1 MERDNHYEMRK
12 PNWRG
17 IFLMERDNFEEKIEP
32 LWG

>member
-1 MERDNHYEMRK
+1 MERDNLNEMRK

-17 IFLMERDNFEEKIEP
+17 IILMERDNFVEKIEP